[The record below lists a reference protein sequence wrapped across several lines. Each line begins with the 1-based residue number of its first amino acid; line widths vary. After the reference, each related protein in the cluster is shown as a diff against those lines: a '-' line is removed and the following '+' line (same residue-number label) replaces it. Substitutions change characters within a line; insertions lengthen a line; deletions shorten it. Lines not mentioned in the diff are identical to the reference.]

1 MSAWLFWL
9 SIAGI
14 MLIAELLT
22 GILFC
27 LCLCL
32 AALLTVV
39 VSGFL
44 PMDEQGIVFAIL
56 STIFLVLWARWR
68 KKQKKSEEPAIS
80 EIQHHLIGLDLV
92 LSAALN
98 PEAQIRVG
106 DSFWW
111 ARSEDGQSLAVGTK
125 VKVVAIDGTILVV
138 RAI

>member
-1 MSAWLFWL
+1 MSAWLVWL
-9 SIAGI
+9 SVAGI

-44 PMDEQGIVFAIL
+44 PMEEQGVVFAIL

-68 KKQKKSEEPAIS
+68 KQQKKSEKPAIS
-80 EIQHHLIGLDLV
+80 EIQHHLMGLDLV
-92 LSAALN
+92 LSAALQ

-106 DSFWW
+106 DSFWL
-111 ARSEDGQSLAVGTK
+111 AKTEDGQSLAIGTK

>member
-27 LCLCL
+27 LCLCI

-39 VSGFL
+39 ISGVL
-44 PMDEQGIVFAIL
+44 PMDEQGVVFAIL
-56 STIFLVLWARWR
+56 SAIFLVLWARWR
-68 KKQKKSEEPAIS
+68 KQQKKSEKPAIS
-80 EIQHHLIGLDLV
+80 EIQHHLIDLDLV
-92 LSAALN
+92 LSAALE

-106 DSFWW
+106 DSFWL
-111 ARSEDGQSLAVGTK
+111 AKTKDGQSLAVGTK
-125 VKVVAIDGTILVV
+125 VKVIAIDGTVLVV